1 MIFVVVVVFFVVL
14 QVMKC
19 QNNLPLL
26 ELTQGLNPLD
36 LFWSKKPL
44 GFRFHFH
51 IGDLCVC
58 VQRESWACCVAPIRV
73 RFSILLFFFLFF
85 CFFPLSF
92 FGTDKTSHWN
102 PVLPCFNL
110 LPLSF
115 EPRGVHQHICVDRRT
130 TLLKTLVGQP
140 LEIHVNNL
148 FFCK

>member
-1 MIFVVVVVFFVVL
+1 MIFVVVVVVFFVVL

-36 LFWSKKPL
+36 LFWSKNPL

-58 VQRESWACCVAPIRV
+58 TERV
-73 RFSILLFFFLFF
+73 MGLLCGPHQSQIFNLALFFFFF
-85 CFFPLSF
+85 GFFPLSF
-92 FGTDKTSHWN
+92 SGTDKTSHWN

-115 EPRGVHQHICVDRRT
+115 EPRGFIIMYV
-130 TLLKTLVGQP
+130 
-140 LEIHVNNL
+140 
-148 FFCK
+148 